1 VLKTFQ
7 LFALAL
13 VLACASGTGGRVS
26 SSEPNRPFDRNL
38 ITEEELAAVPSGNLY
53 EAIEKIRP
61 AMLRSRGAVSFSG
74 QATNEYAEVYV
85 DGRKYGDIT
94 SLRSIVTSQ
103 VGGVRYYGSSD
114 AAAKFGMINGS
125 GVISVAIKQ

>member
-13 VLACASGTGGRVS
+13 VLACASGTGGTGS
-26 SSEPNRPFDRNL
+26 TGTTSPAMDRNF
-38 ITEEELAAVPSGNLY
+38 ISETELGSVPSGNLY
-53 EAIEKIRP
+53 EAISKLRP
-61 AMLRSRGAVSFSG
+61 QMLRSRGAASFNS
-74 QATNEYAEVYV
+74 ATMSEYPEIFL
-85 DGRKYGDIT
+85 DGRRYGDIN
-94 SLRSIVTSQ
+94 SLKSIVTSQ
-103 VGGVRYYGSSD
+103 VGGVRYYGASD

>member
-1 VLKTFQ
+1 MLKTFQ

-13 VLACASGTGGRVS
+13 VLACASGTGGHVS
-26 SSEPNRPFDRNL
+26 TSEPNQPFDRNL
-38 ITEEELAAVPSGNLY
+38 ITEAELASVPSGNLY

-61 AMLRSRGAVSFSG
+61 AMLRSRGQASFSG
-74 QATNEYAEVYV
+74 PSVNDYPEVFV

-114 AAAKFGMINGS
+114 AAAKFGMISGS